1 MKTTSK
7 TSEKIVPEAAEVV
20 PAASVVEVAVEG
32 GVYRSDVAARLEKI
46 GAALTDSQLADQ
58 ADAVAAKQAGY
69 VAAAVTLGAMLEAKW
84 AAICAK
90 NRSAGKNNLKHQPIG
105 VDTRVHTDNIPS
117 FPQFCERVFGP
128 GSARN
133 MRRYRWL
140 GRRYLL
146 AATEALHAHSSELAS
161 SLQAGEGAPEDA
173 EKLMLQ
179 LATGTAGGLTLR
191 NWIAGRSLSSL
202 IRDLRAAEAE
212 ALAEEAAE
220 AAAEADRLRREAA
233 EKELAEATDE
243 AEADAGTPE
252 GEAWRQL
259 DLPGFLSL
267 ARRETESAYDALDRA
282 AGIAPRGVLK
292 KLWTDYR
299 AMLAA
304 KVAAADA
311 KLLILNETRD

>member
-7 TSEKIVPEAAEVV
+7 TSEKIVSEAAEVV
-20 PAASVVEVAVEG
+20 PAASAAEVAVEG
-32 GVYRSDVAARLEKI
+32 GVYRADVAARLEKI

-84 AAICAK
+84 AAICKANIEK
-90 NRSAGKNNLKHQPIG
+90 GRPKKTL
-105 VDTRVHTDNIPS
+105 DTRVQGFVDPS

-220 AAAEADRLRREAA
+220 AAADADRLRREAA
-233 EKELAEATDE
+233 EKELAAADPE

-282 AGIAPRGVLK
+282 AGVAPRGVLK

>member
-1 MKTTSK
+1 
-7 TSEKIVPEAAEVV
+7 
-20 PAASVVEVAVEG
+20 
-32 GVYRSDVAARLEKI
+32 
-46 GAALTDSQLADQ
+46 
-58 ADAVAAKQAGY
+58 
-69 VAAAVTLGAMLEAKW
+69 
-84 AAICAK
+84 
-90 NRSAGKNNLKHQPIG
+90 
-105 VDTRVHTDNIPS
+105 
-117 FPQFCERVFGP
+117 
-128 GSARN
+128 

-202 IRDLRAAEAE
+202 IRDLRAAEAD
-212 ALAEEAAE
+212 ALAEEASE
-220 AAAEADRLRREAA
+220 AAADAERLRREAA
-233 EKELAEATDE
+233 EKELAAADPE

-282 AGIAPRGVLK
+282 AGVAPRGVLK

-299 AMLAA
+299 TMLAA